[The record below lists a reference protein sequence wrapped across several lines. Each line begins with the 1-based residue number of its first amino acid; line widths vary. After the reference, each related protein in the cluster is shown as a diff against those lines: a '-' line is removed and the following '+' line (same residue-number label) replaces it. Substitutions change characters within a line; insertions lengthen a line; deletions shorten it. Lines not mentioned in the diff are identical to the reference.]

1 MVHLAIRRNK
11 NTSLRSA
18 LFILKDKIIEQVL
31 NFTFQKN
38 NRVRLNS
45 IIYFSSWSRVSA
57 LPRRPA
63 AYKAAALL
71 TELTRRFVLI
81 GTFLF

>member
-1 MVHLAIRRNK
+1 MYDVRAATRRNK

-45 IIYFSSWSRVSA
+45 IFIS
-57 LPRRPA
+57 PRGA
-63 AYKAAALL
+63 ACAKAHLHHFFKFF
-71 TELTRRFVLI
+71 EK
-81 GTFLF
+81 

>member
-45 IIYFSSWSRVSA
+45 IFYFSSWSRVSA

-71 TELTRRFVLI
+71 TELTRRFILI
-81 GTFLF
+81 STLLF

>member
-45 IIYFSSWSRVSA
+45 IFIS
-57 LPRRPA
+57 PRGA
-63 AYKAAALL
+63 ACAKAHLHH
-71 TELTRRFVLI
+71 FFKFF
-81 GTFLF
+81 GK